1 LTCCQVAIKTLKD
14 KCRDIK
20 KLMMQPEVQALQ
32 ALSHPNIVEC
42 KEFILDRKCRAHLVF
57 ELMTH
62 GNLEKFG
69 REQRRSLTEA
79 EFACIARQ
87 MLSAVAY
94 MHSRHFLHRDIKPEN
109 VLLSYKDSGPQS
121 GAATGTQE
129 NQRPTVKLADL
140 GLARHIKPQLSRQ
153 LTSYVATRV
162 SVLPYGRPQND

>member
-1 LTCCQVAIKTLKD
+1 
-14 KCRDIK
+14 
-20 KLMMQPEVQALQ
+20 MMQPEVQALQ

-109 VLLSYKDSGPQS
+109 GLMC
-121 GAATGTQE
+121 
-129 NQRPTVKLADL
+129 
-140 GLARHIKPQLSRQ
+140 LARHIKPQLSRQ